1 MITPPFRFGAVEAD
15 VFRSAQP
22 TLKNYRFLS
31 RLKLRTVVS
40 IAPEGP
46 MEDETLFC
54 REQASQLVPIQ
65 AELYREEAVTVSSQ
79 QVAQVLAILV
89 DKSRLPALVHCPDG
103 RVLCGVVLWCLR
115 RLQCWDDRASAAEF
129 ARFSCVLPPPEVE
142 KFVESFGE
150 EVTIPQSVP
159 RWLWGG
165 DRAHWHPTIRVRHQP
180 PLEVFEPD
188 PIPRHLAPRG
198 EVHTRTDYLGMRRGM
213 HAHNKVPDGV
223 IGADGLAGGGG
234 VGVRGQGAASAV
246 GNSGAV
252 SSSARRRPSA
262 HHGQTAP
269 RGLSGQDSF
278 SQSIQ
283 DVSIGMLMDE
293 EDEPK
298 LSRAVQALSLE
309 GLEGTP
315 YNNDDDED
323 DPVYEHHHHHHHH
336 QQQQQQQQQQQRHS
350 SRISVGH
357 NSRVRRG
364 AGGIGRIG
372 GSHS

>member
-46 MEDETLFC
+46 MEDEAMFC
-54 REQASQLVPIQ
+54 REYAAQLVPIR

-89 DKSRLPALVHCPDG
+89 DKNRLPALVHCPDG

-129 ARFSCVLPPPEVE
+129 ARFSGVLPPREVE
-142 KFVESFGE
+142 KFVDSFGE
-150 EVTIPQSVP
+150 EVTVPQSVP
-159 RWLWGG
+159 GWLWGG
-165 DRAHWHPTIRVRHQP
+165 DRAHWHPTIRIRHEP
-180 PLEVFEPD
+180 PLEVFQQD
-188 PIPRHLAPRG
+188 PIPPHQTLRG
-198 EVHTRTDYLGMRRGM
+198 HM
-213 HAHNKVPDGV
+213 HAHNKVPGV
-223 IGADGLAGGGG
+223 IADGLAGGGG
-234 VGVRGQGAASAV
+234 VQGAASGAR
-246 GNSGAV
+246 GSGAA
-252 SSSARRRPSA
+252 SSSARRRASA

-269 RGLSGQDSF
+269 SALSGQDSF

-283 DVSIGMLMDE
+283 DVSIDMLME
-293 EDEPK
+293 EEEGPK

-309 GLEGTP
+309 GLDGTP
-315 YNNDDDED
+315 YDNEEVD
-323 DPVYEHHHHHHHH
+323 VYGHHQHRHHHHHHH
-336 QQQQQQQQQQQRHS
+336 QRHSFRVGASHS
-350 SRISVGH
+350 SRT
-357 NSRVRRG
+357 RRG
-364 AGGIGRIG
+364 GGGIGSMG